1 MSDEQ
6 ELDSNQTTPTPTQTV
21 NEAPANTSEKVATSR
36 PTKVLWLGLSISFII
51 VLLGLGSVAAY
62 GVYNASENTTIVSLA
77 SAFRIPVA
85 KVNNTAIL
93 YSDYISD
100 LNSLRI
106 FYKNQNQANSFN
118 KEEQSDQVLS
128 RLIANTLVYQV
139 AKEMNITVSQ
149 EEREKARTDILSRF
163 DNDEQKLGA
172 DIKKNLGLELNE
184 FYDRILEPTLLEK
197 KVAEQFAVS
206 EATGDKAYAE
216 EQVKASHILFP
227 IKTPADDAKAKAQA
241 VKVLAEIKAGA
252 SFADMAKKY
261 GTDSTKETGGD
272 LGWFGHGAMV
282 KQFEDV
288 AFALKK
294 GELSAT
300 PVKTEFGY
308 HLIKVEDKRTA
319 RNFSLYM
326 NDQLKKATI
335 EIFGKVHNPFAN
347 LNSGS
352 ETNDATLNAEVSTT
366 EDTK

>member
-6 ELDSNQTTPTPTQTV
+6 ELDPNKTV
-21 NEAPANTSEKVATSR
+21 SSTETADVSVSSDSKTLKPRSA
-36 PTKVLWLGLSISFII
+36 KVLWLGLAVSFII
-51 VLLGLGSVAAY
+51 VLIGLGSVAAY
-62 GVYNASENTTIVSLA
+62 GVYNASENSTIVSLA
-77 SAFRIPVA
+77 TAFRIPVA
-85 KVNNTAIL
+85 KVNNKSIL
-93 YSDYISD
+93 YRDYISD
-100 LNSLRI
+100 LNSLRT
-106 FYKNQNQANSFN
+106 FYKTQNQAASYNE
-118 KEEQSDQVLS
+118 EEQSDQVLS

-139 AKEMNITVSQ
+139 AKDMNITVSE
-149 EEREKARTDILSRF
+149 EERTKARTDILSRF
-163 DNDEQKLGA
+163 ENDETKLAA
-172 DIKKNLGLELNE
+172 DIKKNLGLELAD
-184 FYDRILEPTLLEK
+184 FYNRILEPTLLEK
-197 KVAEQFAVS
+197 KVAEQFATS
-206 EATGDKAYAE
+206 NATEDKAYGE

-227 IKTPADDAKAKAQA
+227 VKTPADDAKVKAQA

-261 GTDSTKETGGD
+261 GSDSTKDTGGD

-294 GELSAT
+294 GELAAA

-326 NDQLKKATI
+326 NDQLKKAKI

-347 LNSGS
+347 LNSGAG
-352 ETNDATLNAEVSTT
+352 TNGATLDAQVETSK
-366 EDTK
+366 EDKK